1 VPKRRAQI
9 TRETAGEMY
18 GDVIDRVTAQA
29 EKQGALPAQTLPEPE
44 EPERPFLVKATVYL
58 TVEDVLAIDKI
69 CSDEFRT
76 TGKKP
81 RRSTV
86 VSRAIQLLLAQ
97 HDADQVGEKR

>member
-1 VPKRRAQI
+1 
-9 TRETAGEMY
+9 MY
-18 GDVIDRVTAQA
+18 EDVIDRVTAQA
-29 EKQGALPAQTLPEPE
+29 EQRAILPPPEPPEPE

-58 TVEDVLAIDKI
+58 TPEDVLAIDKI
-69 CSDEFRT
+69 CSDEFRA

-97 HDADQVGEKR
+97 HEAGEAPGNA

>member
-1 VPKRRAQI
+1 MPKRRAQI
-9 TRETAGEMY
+9 TRQTAGEMY

-29 EKQGALPAQTLPEPE
+29 ERRATLPPPEPE

-58 TVEDVLAIDKI
+58 TVEDVLAIDRI
-69 CSDEFRT
+69 CSDEFRI

-97 HDADQVGEKR
+97 HEAGEVAGSR